1 VREVPLPVPGE
12 AAEEGEVRILLLGL
26 ALLLQEAKPVADL
39 AAAKAAAKERKV
51 RILAVVTE
59 DFYPSEPCRRIEKA
73 VDEKGVAASF
83 VLLRVVE
90 KEDLALSKGLR
101 LDDLGHPYTA
111 LLDAEGNVLAAL
123 RGAFDAAAWS
133 AEVKRLA
140 AAADGVEAKRA
151 ALEKSPADPKAL
163 WELSEAIRAAGRV
176 READE
181 SLARAENAD
190 PEGKSGLAPL
200 FRFRRAEAR
209 VEDRMAVQDFEGAR
223 ALLDAYEKEFP
234 ASPRKAWVAFY
245 RALCRGLAGEVDGAL
260 EDLKEVA
267 AKAKPGEKGA
277 DPELLALAE
286 SRAAA
291 LGKVA
296 EKRK

>member
-1 VREVPLPVPGE
+1 VREIPLPLPRE
-12 AAEEGEVRILLLGL
+12 EAEEGAVK
-26 ALLLQEAKPVADL
+26 ALLLVLAVLAQEAKPPADL

-59 DFYPSEPCRRIEKA
+59 DFYPSEPCRRLEKA

-90 KEDLALSKGLR
+90 KEDVALSKGLR

-111 LLDAEGNVLAAL
+111 LLDAGGNVLAAL
-123 RGAFDAAAWS
+123 RGAFD
-133 AEVKRLA
+133 
-140 AAADGVEAKRA
+140 GVEAKRA
-151 ALEKSPADPKAL
+151 ALEKTPADPKAL